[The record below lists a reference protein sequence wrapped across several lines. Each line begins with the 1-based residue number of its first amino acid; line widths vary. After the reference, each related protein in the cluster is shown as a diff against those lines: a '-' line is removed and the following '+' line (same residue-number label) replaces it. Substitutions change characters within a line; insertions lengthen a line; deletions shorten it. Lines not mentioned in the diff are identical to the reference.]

1 MKITSMAELKQ
12 LQQQY
17 QDMVAKRE
25 SENAQ
30 SEGIDLLVGMAT
42 CGIAAGAKEVYQ
54 ALEEA
59 IQNNQL
65 SNVNLVKV
73 GCIGS
78 CYAEPTVMITQS
90 GKEPIIYGFVDAE
103 VAKQIIEGHVLKGE
117 VLQDN
122 ILLKNFVKA

>member
-12 LQQQY
+12 LQAQY
-17 QDMVAKRE
+17 QDMVDKRNSAGGQE
-25 SENAQ
+25 
-30 SEGIDLLVGMAT
+30 EGIELLVGMAT

-54 ALEEA
+54 ALEET
-59 IQNNQL
+59 IQNH
-65 SNVNLVKV
+65 NLTHVKLIKV
-73 GCIGS
+73 GCVGS
-78 CYAEPTVMITQS
+78 CYAEPTVMVSQS

-103 VAKQIIEGHVLKGE
+103 VAKQIVEGHVLKGE